1 MHTKDNDEDFQR
13 QVANC
18 LAVTDNP
25 FSQSAESSQ
34 EETIKAI
41 TALLLTCDSGPV
53 LAALKVER
61 TRLESLLEHKPGS
74 MTAAEIAMQDKERL
88 WNCRAA
94 IAWIEKRIA

>member
-1 MHTKDNDEDFQR
+1 MKENDKALQR

-25 FSQSAESSQ
+25 FSQSARSSQ
-34 EETIKAI
+34 EETIKAM
-41 TALLLTCDSGPV
+41 TALLQHTDSDRV
-53 LAALKVER
+53 LAALNAEKE
-61 TRLESLLEHKPGS
+61 RLELLLEHKPGS

-94 IAWIEKRIA
+94 IAWIEKRIT